1 MLDKL
6 PQHGT
11 NQMSSSTSI
20 GKRPRRTSF
29 SFSGCCSYDYSM
41 MIMMY
46 LQKYIRLAVLGLL
59 LLSVVWRQS
68 MHSMTTTMMATTESS
83 LFTMHH
89 YHHHIDTAG
98 MGGGTFSSSSSS
110 TAGSTTSS
118 TPPLLAEDEEEKDED
133 GSPLLQPP
141 TLTSTTTIGAL
152 GPKGTNRQFLIYYD
166 ALYFLALQ
174 YTSYGHP
181 TSSRSSSIPSSSSST
196 TTTTSTTTT
205 KRASQSVLEV
215 GCAQDPFI
223 DQLTWIPNKFCV
235 APYQVDYAKDV
246 SSATTTTNNNNSN
259 KSSTSSLAETSTTTT
274 TQMYIADFATWSPPP
289 STTTTVV
296 PTTNSNNATTTT
308 YDLVVCSQVIEH
320 VDDPRSFV
328 QKLLQMTNPESG
340 GIAIISVPYQWRP
353 CGTVCNHKW
362 HYISEQTLLAW
373 SHPYL
378 PIETRIVTERNR
390 LARLIAVY
398 RPSDLNYYKA
408 SSPPPQQQQ
417 GNKQKKQKKKKQ
429 RNQQQSQ

>member
-1 MLDKL
+1 MLDNL
-6 PQHGT
+6 PQHRT

-20 GKRPRRTSF
+20 GKRPRITSF
-29 SFSGCCSYDYSM
+29 SFSGCCSYNYSKM
-41 MIMMY
+41 LIH
-46 LQKYIRLAVLGLL
+46 LQKNIRLAVLGLL
-59 LLSVVWRQS
+59 LLSVAWRQS

-83 LFTMHH
+83 LFTTHQ
-89 YHHHIDTAG
+89 YHHHIATAG
-98 MGGGTFSSSSSS
+98 MGSGTFSTSSSS
-110 TAGSTTSS
+110 TAGSTSSS
-118 TPPLLAEDEEEKDED
+118 TPPLLAEEAEEKD
-133 GSPLLQPP
+133 GSLLLAPP
-141 TLTSTTTIGAL
+141 TLPSTTTIGAL

-181 TSSRSSSIPSSSSST
+181 TGSSSSSSIASSSSST

-205 KRASQSVLEV
+205 KRATQSVLEV

-223 DQLTWIPNKFCV
+223 DQLTWIPNKYCV
-235 APYQVDYAKDV
+235 APYQVDYNKDV

-259 KSSTSSLAETSTTTT
+259 NTSTASPAETSTTTT

-289 STTTTVV
+289 STTTVV
-296 PTTNSNNATTTT
+296 PTTNSNNATKT

-362 HYISEQTLLAW
+362 HYISEQTLLSW

-408 SSPPPQQQQ
+408 SSSSPPQQQ
-417 GNKQKKQKKKKQ
+417 GNKQKKRKKKKQ